1 MTVMEI
7 IILAIKGVLYAI
19 LAATIVFGGA
29 VLVEFTYPGFK
40 RGYPSIMKR
49 DIAKLKNMINK

>member
-1 MTVMEI
+1 MEI

-29 VLVEFTYPGFK
+29 VLVAGIWAYYKCQQDEEE
-40 RGYPSIMKR
+40 RQA
-49 DIAKLKNMINK
+49 DNDE